1 MQDIYVGM
9 FVEKNKDRLLEN
21 DLSHA
26 VIALQKAED
35 PDRFLSA
42 KTKNP
47 CTTKFLSA
55 TLGWLGIDKLYLGM
69 YAQFFLQIL
78 FIGICVG
85 LGLLCDYTIN
95 SLNTPINIGTIDNIG
110 TIELSIKL
118 LQSASFIITGI
129 VYIIFII
136 AMSINTA
143 NASFLTKKRN
153 AQILNI
159 VNLFEIK
166 KIDHWNIG

>member
-85 LGLLCDYTIN
+85 LGLLCNYTIN
-95 SLNTPINIGTIDNIG
+95 SLNAPINIC
-110 TIELSIKL
+110 TIELSIKF

-166 KIDHWNIG
+166 MIDHWNIG